1 MRRKRPKII
10 QVPVPEELLRQ
21 LDELSER
28 RDQSRSALIRE
39 ACATYIASLKE
50 AEADRRY
57 IRSYTETP
65 ETEEEK
71 EWAELG
77 AKMLAEFTAGDEWSE
92 KDWAETG
99 ERDLSNGL
107 REDQR

>member
-1 MRRKRPKII
+1 MKKNKII
-10 QVPVPEELLRQ
+10 QVPVPEDLLRQ

-39 ACATYIASLKE
+39 ACAIYVANLEE
-50 AEADRRY
+50 AEAVRRY
-57 IRSYTETP
+57 IRSYEEMP

-77 AKMLAEFTAGDEWSE
+77 TQLAAEVWGEEDWSE
-92 KDWAETG
+92 EYAADMA
-99 ERDLSNGL
+99 ERDAT
-107 REDQR
+107 R

>member
-1 MRRKRPKII
+1 MKKNKII
-10 QVPVPEELLRQ
+10 QVPVSEDLLRQ

-39 ACATYIASLKE
+39 ACTTYIASLEE
-50 AEADRRY
+50 AAADRRY
-57 IRSYTETP
+57 IQSYTETP

-77 AKMLAEFTAGDEWSE
+77 AKMLAELTADDEWSE
-92 KDWAETG
+92 EDWAETH
-99 ERDLSNGL
+99 EREPSNGL

>member
-1 MRRKRPKII
+1 M
-10 QVPVPEELLRQ
+10 PVPEGLLRE

-39 ACATYIASLKE
+39 ACTEYITNLAE

-57 IRSYTETP
+57 VQSYTETP
-65 ETEEEK
+65 ETAEEK

-77 AKMLAEFTAGDEWSE
+77 AKMLAELTADDEWSE
-92 KDWAETG
+92 EDWAETG
-99 ERDLSNGL
+99 GD
-107 REDQR
+107 